1 MDKTRG
7 SGAEALRGISSGA
20 IVAVG
25 GFGGC
30 GVPFGLL
37 DAVCELDLR
46 ELHIVSN
53 NCGQG
58 ETGLAKLLAQG
69 RIRKF
74 TGSFPGARFARELL
88 GGKVEL
94 ELIPQGTLAE
104 RLRAGGCGL
113 PAFYTPAGVG
123 TLLGDGGMPTRYRP
137 DGSPSSWGAEK
148 ERRVFDGVEY
158 VLERAIVPDLALVHA
173 HRADTYG
180 NLRFR
185 LTARNFNPLAAMA
198 GTVTVAEVERLDR
211 LGALDPDDV
220 HLPGAF
226 VDHIVHCGV
235 EGMAA

>member
-1 MDKTRG
+1 MDKTRV
-7 SGAEALRGISSGA
+7 SAAEALSGISSGA

-30 GVPFGLL
+30 GVPFWLL
-37 DAVCELDLR
+37 DAVCDLDLR

-88 GGKVEL
+88 GGQVEL
-94 ELIPQGTLAE
+94 ELVPQGTLAE
-104 RLRAGGCGL
+104 RLRAGGCGT
-113 PAFYTPAGVG
+113 PAFYTQAGVG
-123 TLLGDGGMPTRYRP
+123 TLLGDGGLPTRYGP
-137 DGSPSSWGAEK
+137 DGEPSSWAAEK

-158 VLERAIVPDLALVHA
+158 ILERAIVPDLALVHA

-198 GTVTVAEVERLDR
+198 GTVTVAEVEQLEGP
-211 LGALDPDDV
+211 GALDPDDV

-226 VDHIVHCGV
+226 VDHIVHCGAK
-235 EGMAA
+235 EMAA

>member
-1 MDKTRG
+1 MDKTSASAVEALAG
-7 SGAEALRGISSGA
+7 VTSGAT
-20 IVAVG
+20 VAVG

-46 ELHIVSN
+46 DLHIVSN
-53 NCGQG
+53 NCGQND
-58 ETGLAKLLAQG
+58 TGLAKVLAQG

-74 TGSFPGARFARELL
+74 TGSFPGAKFSAQLL
-88 GGKVEL
+88 AGKVEL

-104 RLRAGGCGL
+104 RLRAGGCGV

-123 TLLGDGGMPTRYRP
+123 TLLGAGGMPIRYDTGGTPVAWSAAKETR
-137 DGSPSSWGAEK
+137 E
-148 ERRVFDGVEY
+148 FDGVEY

-173 HRADTYG
+173 HRGDPLG

-185 LTARNFNPLAAMA
+185 LTARNFNPLTAMA
-198 GTVTVAEVERLDR
+198 GTVTVAEVEHLVPV
-211 LGALDPDDV
+211 GALDPDDV

-226 VDHIVHCGV
+226 VDHVCGV
-235 EGMAA
+235 EARVG